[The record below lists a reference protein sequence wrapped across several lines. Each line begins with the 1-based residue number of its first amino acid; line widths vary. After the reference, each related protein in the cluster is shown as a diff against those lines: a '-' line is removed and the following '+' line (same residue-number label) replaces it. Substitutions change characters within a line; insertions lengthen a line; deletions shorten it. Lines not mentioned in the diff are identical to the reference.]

1 MMNFYTKTHRGW
13 SSQTYDNECAFLLFQ
28 KEVSPRP
35 KREKSVQRKNLKKT
49 NVPILK
55 LVQWEALLK
64 KHAQQSLII
73 H

>member
-1 MMNFYTKTHRGW
+1 
-13 SSQTYDNECAFLLFQ
+13 LFQ